1 MTRRARPRPPL
12 LSRLLCAALLAALLS
27 GAAASRHLAQAVRP
41 RIVGGTQTSA
51 ARYPYI
57 VSLRDANGNHFCGG
71 SLVAPLVVLTAAHCI
86 AEAAL
91 RTEAEERIKNVRKD
105 SVEYEAALERA
116 LKEVRKRH
124 GLSD

>member
-91 RTEAEERIKNVRKD
+91 RTPTV
-105 SVEYEAALERA
+105 SWVAAL
-116 LKEVRKRH
+116 
-124 GLSD
+124 LS